1 MDSLSTVEFFPS
13 YQNHSQHLHFV
24 PSLHL
29 SSCCSGSSSKV
40 DLPWVPSISDDKLKI
55 IHCVVFNKVVHI
67 IHPSRSMPFFRT
79 PSNDRLW
86 LPQAGIKSFNDLC
99 IKSNSFCHL
108 REMLYESPFPKV
120 SRYGIMA
127 IISSLLWNHA
137 PSYSS
142 VELLPTKL
150 NLRHLFL
157 PSLSMCVLCLS
168 SRDVST
174 SHSMSW
180 SWVARS
186 LRRSIPVEFP
196 SLFIVLDEDLEDK
209 DVKSNVMQYIGIF
222 EKGSWIEKTV
232 IVLWPLC
239 LLTPL
244 LESRDEI
251 LVLVGVSCHIPSSG
265 NA

>member
-1 MDSLSTVEFFPS
+1 MVVCRVARILATDVGRTLMNMEMLKFLRTRAS
-13 YQNHSQHLHFV
+13 
-24 PSLHL
+24 
-29 SSCCSGSSSKV
+29 
-40 DLPWVPSISDDKLKI
+40 KI
-55 IHCVVFNKVVHI
+55 IPCVVFNKVVHI

-86 LPQAGIKSFNDLC
+86 LPQASIKSFNDLC

-127 IISSLLWNHA
+127 ITSSLLWNHA

-157 PSLSMCVLCLS
+157 PSLLMCVLCLS
-168 SRDVST
+168 SRDVPT

-180 SWVARS
+180 SWV
-186 LRRSIPVEFP
+186 
-196 SLFIVLDEDLEDK
+196 LDPRVDRFL
-209 DVKSNVMQYIGIF
+209 
-222 EKGSWIEKTV
+222 
-232 IVLWPLC
+232 
-239 LLTPL
+239 
-244 LESRDEI
+244 
-251 LVLVGVSCHIPSSG
+251 
-265 NA
+265 